1 MSHPMKLAAIGVG
14 AAYAGSMVGGYLA
27 PKVTSVPAWA
37 ITLGSQF
44 AVMLVAFKYLGHAK

>member
-1 MSHPMKLAAIGVG
+1 MKLAAIGVG